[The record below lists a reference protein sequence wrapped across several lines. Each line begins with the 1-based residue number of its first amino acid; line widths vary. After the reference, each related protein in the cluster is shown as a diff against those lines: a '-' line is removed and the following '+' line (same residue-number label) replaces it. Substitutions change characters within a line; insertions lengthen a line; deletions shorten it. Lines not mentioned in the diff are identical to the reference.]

1 MFYRLTIT
9 DAMFKHLSQKLPFR
23 KMMTENEVDNLVLG
37 IIIFTGYV
45 SDAYLQKVPYKLVY
59 MKSASYA
66 YCGMNNC
73 NQEILLDVNRYLKKL
88 FLVYSAETDMLV

>member
-23 KMMTENEVDNLVLG
+23 KMMTENEVDNLVLV

-45 SDAYLQKVPYKLVY
+45 SDAYL
-59 MKSASYA
+59 
-66 YCGMNNC
+66 
-73 NQEILLDVNRYLKKL
+73 
-88 FLVYSAETDMLV
+88 